1 MFRKQVNAK
10 TGEMARKL
18 IRQKYF
24 VSKELRI
31 SIALIILWSL
41 LVTAF
46 FTYFAKEL
54 GEKIGNGTLLFVII
68 MLGYLIIVI
77 VLTMFF
83 SHRLIGPFQR
93 LKMEMKLIRSGD
105 YHRRLNVRKSDD
117 IYIMSF
123 VTEVNKILAELEKA
137 QRNKEYL
144 IKHIDS
150 ELISII
156 SVIEEG
162 EVSKGKLREI
172 VLACHR
178 KLKGLGKC

>member
-1 MFRKQVNAK
+1 MQKK
-10 TGEMARKL
+10 TV
-18 IRQKYF
+18 RQKYF

-46 FTYFAKEL
+46 FTYFAREL

-137 QRNKEYL
+137 QRDNEHI
-144 IKHIDS
+144 IKHFDS
-150 ELISII
+150 ELINVI
-156 SVIEEG
+156 SVIEEE
-162 EVSKGKLREI
+162 EVSKEKLRESI
-172 VLACHR
+172 
-178 KLKGLGKC
+178 LKFHKKIKTPEKK

>member
-1 MFRKQVNAK
+1 MLKKVV
-10 TGEMARKL
+10 
-18 IRQKYF
+18 RQKYF

-41 LVTAF
+41 LVAGF

-54 GEKIGNGTLLFVII
+54 GEKIGSGTLLFVII
-68 MLGYLIIVI
+68 MLGYLIIVV

-144 IKHIDS
+144 VKHIDS
-150 ELISII
+150 EMISII

-162 EVSKGKLREI
+162 EISKEKLRESI
-172 VLACHR
+172 LACHK
-178 KLKGLGKC
+178 KLKSSPEKK

>member
-1 MFRKQVNAK
+1 MQKK
-10 TGEMARKL
+10 TV
-18 IRQKYF
+18 RQKYF

-54 GEKIGNGTLLFVII
+54 GEKIGNGTLLFIII
-68 MLGYLIIVI
+68 MLGYLIIVV

-137 QRNKEYL
+137 QRNNEYL
-144 IKHIDS
+144 IEHIDS

-162 EVSKGKLREI
+162 EVSKEKLD
-172 VLACHR
+172 R
-178 KLKGLGKC
+178 KSVV

>member
-1 MFRKQVNAK
+1 MLKRVV
-10 TGEMARKL
+10 
-18 IRQKYF
+18 RQKYF

-41 LVTAF
+41 LVAGF

-54 GEKIGNGTLLFVII
+54 GEKIGSGALLFVII
-68 MLGYLIIVI
+68 MLGYLIIVV

-123 VTEVNKILAELEKA
+123 VTEVNKILAELDKA
-137 QRNKEYL
+137 QQNKEYL
-144 IKHIDS
+144 VKNIDS
-150 ELISII
+150 EMISII

-162 EVSKGKLREI
+162 EISKEKLRESI
-172 VLACHR
+172 LACHK
-178 KLKGLGKC
+178 KLKSSPDKK